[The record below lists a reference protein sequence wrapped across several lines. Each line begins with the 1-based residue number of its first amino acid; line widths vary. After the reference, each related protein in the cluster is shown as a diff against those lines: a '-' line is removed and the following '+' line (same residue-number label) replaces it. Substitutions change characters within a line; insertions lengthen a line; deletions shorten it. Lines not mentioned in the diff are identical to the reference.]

1 MEVLYLDT
9 QRKLSE
15 LQTEFRTKEAEYE
28 NQLASQ
34 QTSLQQQIDLE
45 ANEKKRIAKELVSSL
60 TTYNTFYSF

>member
-34 QTSLQQQIDLE
+34 QTNLQQQIDLE
-45 ANEKKRIAKELVSSL
+45 ASEKKRIAKELVSNL
-60 TTYNTFYSF
+60 TTNNTF